1 MPSRNG
7 LRCLSGYQFKE
18 SSLLK
23 RALTHRSFGPDN
35 NERLEFLG
43 DSVFGMVVSNLLYRR
58 FPHAEEGQLT
68 RMRARLVR
76 RESLERIARR
86 YHLGESLVLGSGAL
100 RSGGSN
106 QASILADALEALI
119 GAIYLDAGLTQTE
132 TFIESL
138 FGEDLSQIDPQD
150 LAKDPKTTLQEF
162 LQERGLPLP
171 TYCVKIIEGEAHQ
184 PRFLVDCLLGDRN
197 SVYKGEGSSRRSAEQ
212 DAAKRALEEITG

>member
-43 DSVFGMVVSNLLYRR
+43 DSVLGMVVSSLLYRR
-58 FPHAEEGQLT
+58 FPHAEEGQLP

-86 YHLGESLVLGSGAL
+86 YHLGESL
-100 RSGGSN
+100 GGV
-106 QASILADALEALI
+106 
-119 GAIYLDAGLTQTE
+119 
-132 TFIESL
+132 ESL
-138 FGEDLSQIDPQD
+138 
-150 LAKDPKTTLQEF
+150 
-162 LQERGLPLP
+162 
-171 TYCVKIIEGEAHQ
+171 IEYPATMSHA
-184 PRFLVDCLLGDRN
+184 
-197 SVYKGEGSSRRSAEQ
+197 SMSAE
-212 DAAKRALEEITG
+212 ARAEA

>member
-1 MPSRNG
+1 M
-7 LRCLSGYQFKE
+7 
-18 SSLLK
+18 
-23 RALTHRSFGPDN
+23 
-35 NERLEFLG
+35 
-43 DSVFGMVVSNLLYRR
+43 SNLLYRR

-86 YHLGESLVLGSGAL
+86 YHLGESLVLGPGAL

-119 GAIYLDAGLTQTE
+119 GAVYLDAGLAQTE
-132 TFIESL
+132 VLIESL
-138 FGEDLSQIDPQD
+138 FGEDLSQIDPED
-150 LAKDPKTTLQEF
+150 LTKDPKTTLQEH
-162 LQERGLPLP
+162 LQENGLPLP
-171 TYCVKIIEGEAHQ
+171 RYCVKVIEGEAHQ

-197 SVYKGEGSSRRSAEQ
+197 SVYRGEGSSRRSAEQ